1 MFHARKA
8 GKIVGEDK
16 YAKENPASKHLG
28 GNPTL
33 GVAQMT
39 VCYLVTP
46 PGRAPRPAGSAWA
59 NPSPGLAQGMARRGG
74 ARGTR
79 ITWTRWG
86 KPPIVSQWASGQR
99 DGFATQKSEV
109 QLSIG

>member
-1 MFHARKA
+1 MFHARKS

-28 GNPTL
+28 GNSTL

-46 PGRAPRPAGSAWA
+46 PGHTPRPAGLACA
-59 NPSPGLAQGMARRGG
+59 NLSPGLAWRGWAG
-74 ARGTR
+74 EAERGR
-79 ITWTRWG
+79 EG
-86 KPPIVSQWASGQR
+86 KPPIVSQ
-99 DGFATQKSEV
+99 
-109 QLSIG
+109 